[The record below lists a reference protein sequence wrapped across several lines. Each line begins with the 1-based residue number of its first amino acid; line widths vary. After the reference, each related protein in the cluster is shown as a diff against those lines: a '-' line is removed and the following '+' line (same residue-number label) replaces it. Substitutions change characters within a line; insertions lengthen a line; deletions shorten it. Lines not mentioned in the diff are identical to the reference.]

1 MAYVTVR
8 GTTFGISTVVAAST
22 VDTSGEYAA
31 LTYTTVGGV
40 RTLGEFGD
48 ESQLVKFEVIGDGRT
63 RQLAG
68 SKDAGVI
75 ECLCA
80 FDITDA
86 GQLAMVAAF
95 DSGGEYAFKVKPDDI
110 ASGTDTVW
118 YFRGPV
124 TSKRI
129 VAGENNSVLSI
140 RFNVA
145 VNSEVIQVAGA

>member
-8 GTTFGISTVVAAST
+8 GTVFGISTTVPAAS
-22 VDTSGEYAA
+22 VDTIAEFEA
-31 LTYTTVGGV
+31 LSYTTVGGL

-68 SKDAGVI
+68 SKDAGVL
-75 ECLCA
+75 ECMCA
-80 FDITDA
+80 FDYADA
-86 GQLAMVAAF
+86 GQLAMIAAF
-95 DSGGEYAFKVKPDDI
+95 DSGNEYAFKVEPDNGVSSNSI
-110 ASGTDTVW
+110 F
-118 YFRGPV
+118 YFKGPV
-124 TSKRI
+124 TSKRV

-145 VNSEVIQVAGA
+145 VNSAVLHDVAT

>member
-1 MAYVTVR
+1 LAYVTVR
-8 GTTFGISTVVAAST
+8 GTTFGISTTVPAST
-22 VDTSGEYAA
+22 VDTAGEFAA
-31 LTYTTVGGV
+31 LTYTTVGGM

-68 SKDAGVI
+68 SKDAGVL

-80 FDITDA
+80 YDAADA
-86 GQLAMVAAF
+86 GQLAMIAAF
-95 DSGGEYAFKVKPDDI
+95 DAGNEYAFKVSPNDG
-110 ASGTDTVW
+110 ASTDSIW
-118 YFRGPV
+118 YFIGPV
-124 TSKRI
+124 TSKRV

-145 VNSEVIQVAGA
+145 VNSAVVHVAAT